1 MKKYAAIGLLGVF
14 LVALASADDSDHKT
28 RYRTPENY
36 LTFSCFIRPM
46 SAGYK
51 HLTFPNVY
59 LTGNLDYFRSES
71 DLRLQAGAAYMIPRK
86 ILIFR
91 FYGGGGL
98 EFSRNHGYMYPYL
111 SIGTNFW
118 ILNWEIVHPLR
129 SHESPTYRFG
139 FSFSF

>member
-1 MKKYAAIGLLGVF
+1 MKKYMTVALLGF
-14 LVALASADDSDHKT
+14 FIVALSSADASRHQN
-28 RYRTPENY
+28 RFRTPENY
-36 LTFSCFIRPM
+36 LTFSFFFHPL
-46 SAGYK
+46 SVGYK

-59 LTGNLDYFRSES
+59 LTGNLDYVSSDS
-71 DLRLQAGAAYMIPRK
+71 DLLLQAGAAYMIPRK

-91 FYGGGGL
+91 LFGGGGL
-98 EFSRNHGYMYPYL
+98 EFSRNHGYMYPYVM
-111 SIGTNFW
+111 IGTNVW